1 MGDYGQAGFKAVQTV
16 GVGVAAGVMI
26 EALMPQ
32 FNESEPKMNIW
43 MDVVGH
49 LVLNG
54 VAIVVVQGVIS
65 NNDPTGGGLFFP
77 ALMIA
82 QPSLRDRIR
91 WSSTWLTN
99 IVEGALKS
107 PIEPPADKLKTSTP

>member
-1 MGDYGQAGFKAVQTV
+1 MGDYGQAGIKAVQTV
-16 GVGVAAGVMI
+16 GVGVAAGVLI
-26 EALMPQ
+26 ETLMPK

-54 VAIVVVQGVIS
+54 VAIVVAQRIIS

-82 QPSLRDRIR
+82 QPSLRERILY
-91 WSSTWLTN
+91 SSQELTSYL
-99 IVEGALKS
+99 EDALKMKQ
-107 PIEPPADKLKTSTP
+107 IEAQPT

>member
-1 MGDYGQAGFKAVQTV
+1 MADFGQAGFKAVQTV
-16 GVGVAAGVMI
+16 GVGIAAGVMI

-54 VAIVVVQGVIS
+54 VAIVVAQGIIS

-82 QPSLRDRIR
+82 QPSLRDQRILY
-91 WSSTWLTN
+91 SSELLTSYL
-99 IVEGALKS
+99 EDALKMKQ
-107 PIEPPADKLKTSTP
+107 IEAQPT